1 MENILEN
8 ELLLIQKMNFHL
20 VIHSPYRPM
29 EGLLID
35 MKTMYPLLENPE
47 SLRRAAEDFLT
58 RASMTDAGHL
68 FPPTQIALATILDS
82 DTYVTE
88 YLALRDD
95 RQTLSKL
102 MRQMTTLM
110 EKPDLPKSEEVN
122 ALKIKLER
130 IHASQTTTLLKNYA

>member
-1 MENILEN
+1 
-8 ELLLIQKMNFHL
+8 
-20 VIHSPYRPM
+20 M